1 MTTSP
6 AGCASSTTLNVAVV
20 PDSAT
25 DTDVVDNVNPGVPGV
40 AATAGARFPEE
51 SSFDTNTLVKSTQMM
66 SLKHNCTYR
75 P

>member
-25 DTDVVDNVNPGVPGV
+25 DTDVVDNVNPGGV
-40 AATAGARFPEE
+40 AATPGARFPDE
-51 SSFDTNTLVKSTQMM
+51 SNFARKEPLVSVGLGIPTPLPKSIV
-66 SLKHNCTYR
+66 
-75 P
+75 